1 MPAMNDLLHL
11 NYYLT
16 RIGYTGAAQA
26 TLPSLRR
33 LALLHAQSIAFE
45 NLSPFLGL
53 PVSLDLAD
61 VERKL
66 VHDGRGGYC
75 FEQNLLFGQAL
86 RCIGFNVVDLAARV
100 LWTQPDDAHT
110 ARTHMLL
117 AVTLGGD
124 CHIVDVGFGGQTL
137 TGVLALRADT
147 PQATPHG
154 DFRLLR
160 DGDQWRMQSQIAH
173 EWRSLYRFDFSPQYA
188 VDYEICN
195 YYLSTSPRSHFTQNL
210 ITARA
215 TPTARLALKN
225 RDYAVYTL
233 DGRATQRRLETS
245 QEIMRVLEDD
255 FGISLASLPQLA
267 ARLDKLP

>member
-1 MPAMNDLLHL
+1 MTYAL
-11 NYYLT
+11 NLDSYLT
-16 RIGYTGAAQA
+16 RISYTDATTA
-26 TLPSLRR
+26 TLACLRR
-33 LALLHAQSIAFE
+33 LALHHAQSIAFE

-66 VHDGRGGYC
+66 VRDGRGGYC

-86 RCIGFNVVDLAARV
+86 RCIGFDVVDLAARV

-117 AVTLGGD
+117 AVDLGGD
-124 CHIVDVGFGGQTL
+124 RHIVDVGFGGQTL
-137 TGVLALRADT
+137 TGVLSLRAGT

-160 DGDQWRMQSQIAH
+160 DGDQWRMQSRIAH
-173 EWRSLYRFDFSPQYA
+173 EWRSLYRFDLSPQYA

-210 ITARA
+210 IAARP
-215 TPTARLALKN
+215 TPTARLALRN

-233 DGRATQRRLETS
+233 DGGETRRRLETS
-245 QEIMRVLEDD
+245 AEIVRVLDED
-255 FGISLASLPQLA
+255 FGIALTNIPQLA
-267 ARLDKLP
+267 ARLDGLP